1 MIKANYHTHTTFS
14 DGANT
19 PEEMV
24 LAAIDAGMIA
34 LGFSDHSPIGREC
47 RGTTGMD
54 FAKEAAYRQEILRL
68 REVYGDRLPI
78 YLGIEQDSNSPRSPY
93 TYDYS
98 IGSIHGI
105 WADGLYRAVDS
116 GEQVML
122 ETVEK
127 YFGGDHYAY
136 AASYYLAV
144 AETANKYDPT
154 FFGHIDLVAKYNEG
168 GKYFDESHPRYRK
181 AALEALEA
189 LLPAGKPFEINTG
202 AISRGARIT
211 PYPAPF
217 ILKEIRA
224 HGGHILFSGDSH
236 SAAGLLCAYE
246 QATELARSCGFDTAM
261 ILSNEGLQETPF

>member
-1 MIKANYHTHTTFS
+1 MIKANFHTHTTFS

-24 LAAIDAGMIA
+24 KTAIQFEMTA
-34 LGFSDHSPIGREC
+34 LGFSDHSPIGEEC
-47 RGTTGMD
+47 HGTSGMA
-54 FAKEAAYRQEILRL
+54 FADENAYRQEILRL
-68 REVYGDRLPI
+68 KEVYADQIPI

-93 TYDYS
+93 SYDYS

-105 WADGLYRAVDS
+105 WVEGQYRAVDCN
-116 GEQVML
+116 EQTML

-136 AASYYLAV
+136 AQCYYRAV
-144 AETANKYDPT
+144 AETADQYDPT

-168 GKYFDESHPRYRK
+168 GKYFDESHPLYRK
-181 AALEALEA
+181 AALEAVEA

-202 AISRGARIT
+202 AISRGVRIT

-224 HGGHILFSGDSH
+224 LGGSILFSGDSH
-236 SAAGLLCAYE
+236 SAKGLLCAYG
-246 QATELARSCGFDTAM
+246 QATELAKFCGFETAM
-261 ILSNEGLQETPF
+261 VLSPEGLVPCKF

>member
-1 MIKANYHTHTTFS
+1 MMYSHLHTHTTFS
-14 DGANT
+14 DGKNT

-24 LAAIDAGMIA
+24 LSAIEKGLKTI
-34 LGFSDHSPIGREC
+34 GISDHSVTAFDSSYCLKAEQIS
-47 RGTTGMD
+47 D
-54 FAKEAAYRQEILRL
+54 YIKEIERLKEKYRDKI
-68 REVYGDRLPI
+68 EVLC
-78 YLGIEQDSNSPRSPY
+78 GIEQDLYSPKVNY
-93 TYDYS
+93 KFDYI
-98 IGSIHGI
+98 IGSVHYIKVQ
-105 WADGLYRAVDS
+105 DEYVPVDLS
-116 GEQVML
+116 AQAL
-122 ETVEK
+122 KDAAEK

-261 ILSNEGLQETPF
+261 ILSNEGLQEMPF